1 MSTIAARSLSVT
13 PEDVYFEAL
22 SNERRRRALA
32 VVAAA
37 DERVSLTD
45 VAVEL
50 AAAAGEGDGVDPDAV
65 KRVRRSLY
73 HRDVPR
79 LAAAGLVSYDPHH
92 HLVAPTPPVRRA
104 EDVTD
109 LVTPSYP

>member
-13 PEDVYFEAL
+13 PEDVYFQAL

-32 VVAAA
+32 VVAAT

-50 AAAAGEGDGVDPDAV
+50 AAATGEGDDVDPDEA
-65 KRVRRSLY
+65 RRIRRSLY
-73 HRDVPR
+73 HRHVPR
-79 LAAAGLVSYDPHH
+79 LAEAGLVSYDPHH
-92 HLVAPTPPVRRA
+92 QLVAPTPPVRRA
-104 EDVTD
+104 EGVTD
-109 LVTPSYP
+109 LVTPRYP